1 MPIYLK
7 PIKNRRGNMPRIHHG
22 LEQYA
27 DPKPYTGL
35 DATAS
40 LRGYWRGRDQRGWVF
55 LDRRARVKPDIVAS
69 NEYLPFQEGVFQQIF
84 YDPPSVL
91 RGRGH
96 WEFSSMEFRYTHW
109 RGPNYFRANLD
120 LCNEEFYRVMKPD
133 GTMLVK
139 YTVSKT
145 CALPLVEVLGR
156 LNHFHLENDETR
168 PARSGS
174 RQING
179 QPKTSIVHFMTLRSL
194 PSEAAGD
201 SVGEF
206 QPVMTGAS
214 TPPEAPDVADGNIVC
229 NKEETPMVT
238 ADSASVDV
246 PMAAAVAGTGTN

>member
-1 MPIYLK
+1 
-7 PIKNRRGNMPRIHHG
+7 MPRIHHG

-69 NEYLPFQEGVFQQIF
+69 NEYLPFRDAVFQRIF

-109 RGPNYFRANLD
+109 PGPNFFRRNLD
-120 LCNEEFYRVMKPD
+120 LCNEEFHRVLKSD

-156 LNHFHLENDETR
+156 LSSFHLEKDETC

-179 QPKTSIVHFMTLRSL
+179 QPKTSIVHFMTLRRL
-194 PSEAAGD
+194 PLAPIGISTTPETPAGD
-201 SVGEF
+201 NA
-206 QPVMTGAS
+206 PVPM
-214 TPPEAPDVADGNIVC
+214 AP
-229 NKEETPMVT
+229 
-238 ADSASVDV
+238 ADSASANIVFHYGGDAIGNPAHIACKLF
-246 PMAAAVAGTGTN
+246 PMAPAVASTGT